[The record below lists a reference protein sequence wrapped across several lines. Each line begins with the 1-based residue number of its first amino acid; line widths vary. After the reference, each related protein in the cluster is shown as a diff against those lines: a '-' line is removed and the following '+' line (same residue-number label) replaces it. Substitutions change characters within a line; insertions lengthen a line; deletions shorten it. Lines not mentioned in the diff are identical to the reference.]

1 MQLADHAGHCNSLLC
16 CCCFSTALLTKL
28 LTVLYVEH
36 DLVFCPAP
44 LTPAQAV
51 AVGVAKEGF
60 SSAHCGLLF
69 NAMTQSRPRSNSSS
83 SSSSTGA
90 NSSGVGKRDDD
101 GVVSSSNG
109 AAATASATA
118 AAATTDAAGDAA
130 NSKERAQRQ
139 RLMRWV
145 RRGLGELRLDVF
157 AYRTA
162 QQQERSK

>member
-1 MQLADHAGHCNSLLC
+1 
-16 CCCFSTALLTKL
+16 
-28 LTVLYVEH
+28 
-36 DLVFCPAP
+36 VFCPAP

-69 NAMTQSRPRSNSSS
+69 NAMTQSRPRSSNG

-90 NSSGVGKRDDD
+90 NSSGVGKREDD

-109 AAATASATA
+109 TSSAVIAGAA
-118 AAATTDAAGDAA
+118 AAATTDAASDAA
-130 NSKERAQRQ
+130 NSKQRAQRQ

-157 AYRTA
+157 AYRAA
-162 QQQERSK
+162 QQQERAK

>member
-1 MQLADHAGHCNSLLC
+1 MTALRILKQLHYALC
-16 CCCFSTALLTKL
+16 YYCLSTALLTKL

-51 AVGVAKEGF
+51 AIGVAREGF

-69 NAMTQSRPRSNSSS
+69 NAMTQSRPRSSSS
-83 SSSSTGA
+83 SSGGSA
-90 NSSGVGKRDDD
+90 NSSGVGKREDD

-109 AAATASATA
+109 IGAAATADATA
-118 AAATTDAAGDAA
+118 TDAAGDAVVD
-130 NSKERAQRQ
+130 KERAQRQ

-162 QQQERSK
+162 QQQERAK

>member
-1 MQLADHAGHCNSLLC
+1 
-16 CCCFSTALLTKL
+16 
-28 LTVLYVEH
+28 VLYVEH

-69 NAMTQSRPRSNSSS
+69 NAMTQSRPRSSSGSSS
-83 SSSSTGA
+83 SSDS
-90 NSSGVGKRDDD
+90 NSSGVGKREDD

-109 AAATASATA
+109 TGTAATAGA
-118 AAATTDAAGDAA
+118 AATDAAGDAA

-162 QQQERSK
+162 QQQERAK